1 MLSKRELFIKNIFI
15 PNQKKEGV
23 EYISEKE
30 AEDIVRKISQ
40 VGESLGY
47 IGINLSKDDAK
58 NNQRKHK
65 YDVWI
70 AKEAKK
76 DLAILNRMVDLR
88 LIVDWATETKVDLF
102 AYTFQEA
109 FENQSVWHLEMISKY
124 DIEKIDIPE
133 IDDNRIVFRF
143 SDKKHFLYLLN
154 AEELKY
160 EGKIMGHCVGGNNY
174 KQKLKNGLSLIL
186 SIRDSKNEPHVTI
199 EIDVPSKSVVQQQG
213 KSNKEPVKKYKDFIK
228 EFLLF
233 STDFGGLEN
242 KEIIKFLNMNFLS

>member
-1 MLSKRELFIKNIFI
+1 MLSKRELFIKKIFI
-15 PNQKKEGV
+15 PDQKKEGV
-23 EYISEKE
+23 EYPTDKE
-30 AEDIVRKISQ
+30 AEEIVKKISQ

-47 IGINLSKDDAK
+47 IGVNLSKDDEK

-76 DLAILNRMVDLR
+76 NISILDRIVDLR
-88 LIVDWATETKVDLF
+88 LIIDWATETKVDLF
-102 AYTFQEA
+102 AYSFQEA
-109 FENQSVWHLEMISKY
+109 FESQSLWHLEMFSRY

-133 IDDNRIVFRF
+133 IDESRIAFRF
-143 SDKKHFLYLLN
+143 SDKNHFLYLLN

-160 EGKIMGHCVGGNNY
+160 EGKVMGHCVGGNNY

-199 EIDVPSKSVVQQQG
+199 EIDVPSRSVIQQQG
-213 KSNKEPVKKYKDFIK
+213 KSNKEPIKKYKDLIK

-233 STDFGGLEN
+233 STDFGGMDN
-242 KEIIKFLNMNFLS
+242 KEIIRFLNINF

>member
-1 MLSKRELFIKNIFI
+1 MLSKREEYIKKIFI
-15 PNQKKEGV
+15 PDNKKEGV
-23 EYISEKE
+23 SYPTEKE
-30 AEDIVRKISQ
+30 AIEMVKKISE

-47 IGINLSKDDAK
+47 IGVNLSKSQEK

-70 AKEAKK
+70 AKEVKK
-76 DLAILNRMVDLR
+76 NNSVLNRIVDLR
-88 LIVDWATETKVDLF
+88 LIIDWASDTKTDLF
-102 AYTFQEA
+102 SYTFDEA
-109 FENQSVWHLEMISKY
+109 LEEQAKWHLEMFAKY
-124 DIEKIDIPE
+124 DIEKLDIPD
-133 IDDNRIVFRF
+133 IDENRIVFRF

-160 EGKIMGHCVGGNNY
+160 EGKSMGHCVGGSNY

-186 SIRDSKNEPHVTI
+186 SIRDSKNQPHVTI
-199 EIDVPSKSVVQQQG
+199 EIDIPSRMVVQQQG
-213 KSNKEPVKKYKDFIK
+213 KGNSEPAKKYKNFLK

-242 KEIIKFLNMNFLS
+242 KEVMKFLNSNFIN

>member
-1 MLSKRELFIKNIFI
+1 MLSKRELFIKSIFI

-23 EYISEKE
+23 EYPSDKE
-30 AEDIVRKISQ
+30 AEDIVKKISQ
-40 VGESLGY
+40 VGETIGY
-47 IGINLSKDDAK
+47 IGTNLSKDESK

-70 AKEAKK
+70 AKEVKK
-76 DLAILNRMVDLR
+76 NTAILNRIVDLR
-88 LIVDWATETKVDLF
+88 LILDWAIDTKSDLF
-102 AYTFQEA
+102 TFTFQEA
-109 FENQSVWHLEMISKY
+109 FEQQGAWHLEMIYKY
-124 DIEKIDIPE
+124 DIEKIEIPN
-133 IDDNRIVFRF
+133 IDNERIVFRF

-160 EGKIMGHCVGGNNY
+160 EGKIMGHCVGGSNY

-199 EIDVPSKSVVQQQG
+199 EIDVPSRSVVQQQG
-213 KSNKEPVKKYKDFIK
+213 KSNNEPVKKYKNFIK

-233 STDFGGLEN
+233 STDFGGLDN
-242 KEIIKFLNMNFLS
+242 KEIIKFLNINF

>member
-1 MLSKRELFIKNIFI
+1 MLSKRELFIKKIFI
-15 PNQKKEGV
+15 PNQKKDGV
-23 EYISEKE
+23 EYVSDKE
-30 AEDIVRKISQ
+30 VEEIVKKISQ

-47 IGINLSKDDAK
+47 IGVNLSKSDAK

-65 YDVWI
+65 YEVWI

-76 DLAILNRMVDLR
+76 NIGILERIVDLR

-102 AYTFQEA
+102 AYSFQEA
-109 FENQSVWHLEMISKY
+109 FENQSIWHLEMFSKY

-133 IDDNRIVFRF
+133 IDEDRIVFRF

-160 EGKIMGHCVGGNNY
+160 EGKVMGHCVGGSNY
-174 KQKLKNGLSLIL
+174 KQKLKNNLSLIL
-186 SIRDSKNEPHVTI
+186 SIRDNKNEPHVTI
-199 EIDVPSKSVVQQQG
+199 EIDVPSKSVIQQQG
-213 KSNKEPVKKYKDFIK
+213 KSNKEPIKKYKDFIK

-242 KEIIKFLNMNFLS
+242 KEIIKFLNINF

>member
-1 MLSKRELFIKNIFI
+1 MLSKRELFIKSIFI

-23 EYISEKE
+23 EYFSDKE
-30 AEDIVRKISQ
+30 AEDIVKKISQ
-40 VGESLGY
+40 VGETIGY
-47 IGINLSKDDAK
+47 IGTNLSKDESK

-70 AKEAKK
+70 AKEVKK
-76 DLAILNRMVDLR
+76 NTAILNRIVDLR
-88 LIVDWATETKVDLF
+88 LILDWAIDTKIDLF
-102 AYTFQEA
+102 AFTFQEA
-109 FENQSVWHLEMISKY
+109 FEQQGAWHLEMISKY
-124 DIEKIDIPE
+124 DIEKIEIPN
-133 IDDNRIVFRF
+133 IDNDRIVFRF

-160 EGKIMGHCVGGNNY
+160 EGKIMGHCVGGSNY

-199 EIDVPSKSVVQQQG
+199 EIDVPSRSVVQQQG
-213 KSNKEPVKKYKDFIK
+213 KSNNEPVKKYKNFIK

-233 STDFGGLEN
+233 STDFGGLDN
-242 KEIIKFLNMNFLS
+242 KEIIKFLNINF